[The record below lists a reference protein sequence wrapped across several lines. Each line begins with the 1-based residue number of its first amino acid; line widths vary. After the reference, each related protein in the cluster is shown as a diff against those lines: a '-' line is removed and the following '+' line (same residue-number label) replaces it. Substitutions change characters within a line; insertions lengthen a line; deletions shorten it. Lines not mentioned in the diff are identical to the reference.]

1 MLCAPDDAE
10 QSTGRER
17 TMKTA
22 MIFFALVLTTA
33 GPRQASSAALPEMYR
48 TVYEVTW
55 VVRDLDQT
63 VAGWR
68 KLGFH
73 GIHVVGN
80 VTFQNVRYR
89 GNRATCVARVA
100 EGLLGDVLVQW
111 IQPAQGDNAYS
122 DFLATHGTGL
132 FSLVHRAPSREALQ
146 AEVERMSA
154 LGVGVLQTESS
165 QEGSRASIRTYLDT
179 QPQGKYVLGLT
190 YAPDIDRAVP
200 PSPVRKVAQ
209 FAFTVRELDPVLDY
223 WSRLGFTDRSVTHP
237 RLWDLRYH
245 DRPADF
251 DADLGWQRHGR
262 VVYEWIRPLKGPTV
276 YIDHMEKHGEGF
288 HHIAFEVD
296 DLDREV
302 ARWSALGFPFLQGGA
317 WGEKGKPGWGR
328 YAYQDTDAIAGAEVE
343 LLWNYR

>member
-1 MLCAPDDAE
+1 
-10 QSTGRER
+10 
-17 TMKTA
+17 MKAT
-22 MIFFALVLTTA
+22 ILLFGLVLATA
-33 GPRQASSAALPEMYR
+33 GQREANPAVLPDLYR
-48 TVYEVTW
+48 TVHEATW
-55 VVRDLDQT
+55 IVRDLDQA

-68 KLGFH
+68 KLGFTD
-73 GIHVVGN
+73 IHVVGTVSFDN
-80 VTFQNVRYR
+80 LRYR
-89 GNRATCVARVA
+89 GHAATCIARVA
-100 EGLLGDVLVQW
+100 QGVLGDVAVQW
-111 IQPAQGDNAYS
+111 IQPVQGDNAYS
-122 DFLATHGTGL
+122 DFLARHGSGL

-154 LGVGVLQTESS
+154 LGVGVLQTETTVQSS
-165 QEGSRASIRTYLDT
+165 GTSVRTYFDT
-179 QPQGKYVLGLT
+179 EPQGKYVLGLI
-190 YAPDIDRAVP
+190 YAPDPDRAVP
-200 PSPVRKVAQ
+200 SPRGPKVAQ

-223 WSRLGFTDRSVTHP
+223 WSRLGFTERSVTHP
-237 RLWDLRYH
+237 PLWDLRYH
-245 DRPADF
+245 GRPADF

-262 VVYEWIRPLKGPTV
+262 IVYEWVHPLKGPTV
-276 YIDHMEKHGEGF
+276 YLDHMEKHGEGF

>member
-1 MLCAPDDAE
+1 
-10 QSTGRER
+10 
-17 TMKTA
+17 MKTA
-22 MIFFALVLTTA
+22 VVFFALALAAA
-33 GPRQASSAALPEMYR
+33 GPRQANRAALPEMYR
-48 TVYEVTW
+48 AVHEVTW

-68 KLGFH
+68 KLGFND
-73 GIHVVGN
+73 IHVVGN
-80 VTFQNVRYR
+80 MTFDNVRYR
-89 GNRATCVARVA
+89 GKSATCVARIA
-100 EGLLGDVLVQW
+100 EGFLGDIAVQW

-122 DFLATHGTGL
+122 DFLARHGTGL
-132 FSLVHRAPSREALQ
+132 FSLMHRAPSREAMR

-154 LGVGVLQTESS
+154 LGVGVLQTESTGES
-165 QEGSRASIRTYLDT
+165 SRASVRTYLDT
-179 QPQGKYVLGLT
+179 EPQGKYVLGLI
-190 YAPDIDRAVP
+190 YAPDTDRAVP
-200 PSPVRKVAQ
+200 PPPGRKVAQ

-223 WSRLGFTDRSVTHP
+223 WSRLGFTERSVTHP
-237 RLWDLRYH
+237 PLWDLRYH

-262 VVYEWIRPLKGPTV
+262 VVYEWVHPLKGPTV

-288 HHIAFEVD
+288 HHIAFQVD
-296 DLDREV
+296 DLDQEV

-328 YAYQDTDAIAGAEVE
+328 YAYQNTDAIAGAEVE